1 MGALKF
7 TTQKFYRINGG
18 STQLEGV
25 KSDVVVPDR
34 YSYIDIGEKD
44 QENPL
49 PWDQIEAVNYDLWSN
64 YFDYDT
70 TIKKSKER
78 MSSSEQLKLI
88 DENAKWIKTMRDES
102 EFSLNYEAYQLRLQE
117 NELVASQFDK
127 ISDYS
132 TDLTFKSLP
141 YEVALMEKDSVLK
154 EKRDRWHSNLS
165 KDVYM
170 EEAINVLNDLK
181 MTYGIKTKVASVK
194 E

>member
-1 MGALKF
+1 
-7 TTQKFYRINGG
+7 
-18 STQLEGV
+18 
-25 KSDVVVPDR
+25 
-34 YSYIDIGEKD
+34 
-44 QENPL
+44 
-49 PWDQIEAVNYDLWSN
+49 
-64 YFDYDT
+64 
-70 TIKKSKER
+70 IKKSKER
-78 MSSSEQLKLI
+78 MSSSEQLKQI